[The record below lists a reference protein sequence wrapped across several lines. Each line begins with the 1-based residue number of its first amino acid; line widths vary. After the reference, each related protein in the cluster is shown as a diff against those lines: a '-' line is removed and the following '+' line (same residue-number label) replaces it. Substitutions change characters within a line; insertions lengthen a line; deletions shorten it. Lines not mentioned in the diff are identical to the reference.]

1 MKQNNDFA
9 YYLSKFFQSYL
20 SGIRNVSENTIHSYR
35 DTFTK
40 LLVFYRDNCG
50 IEPEKMSFSVFT
62 REHIEN
68 FLFSLENDYKC
79 SISTRNQRLA
89 AIKSFCRYVQI
100 EHPDL
105 LMQCQLIMSLKNKKQ
120 SKPVISYLTAN
131 EVELL
136 FNQPD
141 TTTQKGR
148 RDLALLSLLYDSA
161 ARVQEICNLKVSDVR
176 LKSPAVIRLFGK
188 GRKVREIPL
197 EKPCVDILRRYME
210 ENGLFRK
217 TVLEMPLF
225 CNNQMKKLSRSG
237 VSYVLE
243 KYIGKMNVGSVTI
256 PKKITP
262 HCLRHSKAMHMLE
275 AGINLIY
282 IRDYLGHESIETTQ
296 VYARA
301 NPEAKRKA
309 IKKME
314 LSSPSPALPD
324 WNDDPDLMKFLHS
337 L

>member
-1 MKQNNDFA
+1 MKKNDDFA
-9 YYLSKFFQSYL
+9 YYLSGFFQSYL

-40 LLVFYRDNCG
+40 LLIFYRDNCG
-50 IEPEKMSFSVFT
+50 VEPEKMSFSVFT
-62 REHIEN
+62 RERIED
-68 FLFSLENDYKC
+68 FLFHLENEQKC

-100 EHPDL
+100 ERPDL
-105 LMQCQLIMSLKNKKQ
+105 LMQCQLILNMKSKKFP
-120 SKPVISYLTAN
+120 KPVISYLTAN

-136 FNQPD
+136 FSQPD
-141 TTTQKGR
+141 TTTRKGR
-148 RDLALLSLLYDSA
+148 RDLALLSLMYDSA
-161 ARVQEICNLKVSDVR
+161 ARVQEICDLKVSDVCFKDSSIVR
-176 LKSPAVIRLFGK
+176 LYGK
-188 GRKVREIPL
+188 GRKVREVPL
-197 EKPCVDILRRYME
+197 EKPCVALLKQYME
-210 ENGLFRK
+210 ESGLMRNS
-217 TVLEMPLF
+217 VIEMPLF
-225 CNNQMKKLSRSG
+225 FNNQMKKLSRSG
-237 VSYVLE
+237 VSYVLK
-243 KYIGKMNVGSVTI
+243 KYMDKMNSDSVMI

-275 AGINLIY
+275 AGVNLIY

-301 NPEAKRKA
+301 NPRAIKNA
-309 IKKME
+309 IKKIDP
-314 LSSPSPALPD
+314 SSPIVTIPD

>member
-1 MKQNNDFA
+1 MKQNDDFA

-20 SGIRNVSENTIHSYR
+20 SEIRNVSENTIHSYR

-40 LLVFYRDNCG
+40 LIVFYRDNCG
-50 IEPEKMSFSVFT
+50 VAPEKMSFSVFT
-62 REHIEN
+62 REQIEN
-68 FLFSLENDYKC
+68 FLFSLENE
-79 SISTRNQRLA
+79 Q
-89 AIKSFCRYVQI
+89 
-100 EHPDL
+100 
-105 LMQCQLIMSLKNKKQ
+105 NKKHP
-120 SKPVISYLTAN
+120 KPVILYLTVT
-131 EVELL
+131 EVQLL

-141 TTTQKGR
+141 TTTRKGR
-148 RDLALLSLLYDSA
+148 RDLALLSLMYDSA
-161 ARVQEICNLKVSDVR
+161 ARVQEICDLKVSDVR
-176 LKSPAVIRLFGK
+176 LMDSSIVRLYGK
-188 GRKVREIPL
+188 GRKVREVPL
-197 EKPCVDILRRYME
+197 EKPCVEILKRYME
-210 ENGLFRK
+210 ENGLMQK

-225 CNNQMKKLSRSG
+225 YNNQMKKLSRSG

-243 KYIGKMNVGSVTI
+243 KYIDKMNAGSVII

-275 AGINLIY
+275 AGINLVY

-314 LSSPSPALPD
+314 LSSPSPVLPD

>member
-1 MKQNNDFA
+1 MKQINDFA

-50 IEPEKMSFSVFT
+50 IEPEKMSFSFFT

-68 FLFSLENDYKC
+68 FLFSLENDHKC

-100 EHPDL
+100 ERPDL
-105 LMQCQLIMSLKNKKQ
+105 LMQCQLIISLKNKKQ
-120 SKPVISYLTAN
+120 SKPVISYLTIN
-131 EVELL
+131 EVEMLL
-136 FNQPD
+136 NQPD
-141 TTTQKGR
+141 TTTKKGR

-161 ARVQEICNLKVSDVR
+161 ARVQEICDLKVSDVR
-176 LKSPAVIRLFGK
+176 LTDSFIVRLYGK
-188 GRKVREIPL
+188 GRKVREVPL
-197 EKPCVDILRRYME
+197 EKPCADILERYME
-210 ENGLFRK
+210 ENGLMQK
-217 TVLEMPLF
+217 SVIEMPLF
-225 CNNQMKKLSRSG
+225 YNNQMKKLSRSG

-243 KYIGKMNVGSVTI
+243 KYIDKMNVNSVII

-301 NPEAKRKA
+301 NPETKRKA
-309 IKKME
+309 IKKLE
-314 LSSPSPALPD
+314 PSSPSPALPD

>member
-1 MKQNNDFA
+1 MKQNDDFA
-9 YYLSKFFQSYL
+9 YYLSRFFQSYL

-40 LLVFYRDNCG
+40 LLVFYRDDCG
-50 IEPEKMSFSVFT
+50 IAPEKISFSVFT
-62 REHIEN
+62 RENIEN
-68 FLFSLENDYKC
+68 FLFSLENEQKC

-100 EHPDL
+100 ECPDL

-120 SKPVISYLTAN
+120 PKPVISYLTIN

-136 FNQPD
+136 FSQPD
-141 TTTQKGR
+141 TTTRKGR
-148 RDLALLSLLYDSA
+148 RDLALLSLMYDSA
-161 ARVQEICNLKVSDVR
+161 ARVQEICDLKVSDVR

-197 EKPCVDILRRYME
+197 EKPCADILRRYME

-217 TVLEMPLF
+217 NVLEMPLF
-225 CNNQMKKLSRSG
+225 YNNQMKKLSRSG

-243 KYIGKMNVGSVTI
+243 KYIDKMNAGSVII

-314 LSSPSPALPD
+314 PFSPSPALPD
-324 WNDDPDLMKFLHS
+324 WNDDPNLMKFPHS

>member
-1 MKQNNDFA
+1 MKQNDSFA
-9 YYLSKFFQSYL
+9 YYLSRFFQSYL

-40 LLVFYRDNCG
+40 LLVFYRDDCG
-50 IEPEKMSFSVFT
+50 IAPEKISFSVFT
-62 REHIEN
+62 KENIEN
-68 FLFSLENDYKC
+68 FLFSLENEQKC

-100 EHPDL
+100 ERPDL

-120 SKPVISYLTAN
+120 PKPVISYLTIS
-131 EVELL
+131 EIELL
-136 FNQPD
+136 FSQPD
-141 TTTQKGR
+141 TTTRKGR
-148 RDLALLSLLYDSA
+148 RDLALLSLMYDSA
-161 ARVQEICNLKVSDVR
+161 ARVQEICDLKVSDVR

-188 GRKVREIPL
+188 GRKVREVPL
-197 EKPCVDILRRYME
+197 EKPCADIIRQYME
-210 ENGLFRK
+210 ENGLMKKRI
-217 TVLEMPLF
+217 LETPLF
-225 CNNQMKKLSRSG
+225 YNNQMKKLSRSG
-237 VSYVLE
+237 VSYVLK
-243 KYIGKMNVGSVTI
+243 KYIDKMNTGSVII

-324 WNDDPDLMKFLHS
+324 WNDDSDLMRFLHS